1 MQMDISFWSQWNP
14 NIKITHTQKKF
25 YGKYL
30 YKIVLHVPGGRLTQS
45 KGNMKKLLADRLN
58 YEKFYNSSLVGRI
71 SDLENVKI
79 ELLEFIR
86 AIRNNHS
93 DSIHIRVEEPHI
105 QIYGSD
111 ILELENLICNNL
123 FSFSKDI
130 VLSLTYP
137 KDKISEDVL
146 NSGAIIKKEPNG
158 YKYKVILRDGMYGKE
173 AKEQLLNYFI
183 SLGNEQV
190 KITAGMRRVLN
201 SNSGYIWGIFYYTN
215 DPDINH
221 FVSLIAPGI
230 IANCHEMVTL

>member
-1 MQMDISFWSQWNP
+1 MDISFWSQWNP
-14 NIKITHTQKKF
+14 DIKITHTQKKF

-30 YKIVLHVPGGRLTQS
+30 YKIVLHVPCGRLTQF
-45 KGNMKKLLADRLN
+45 KGSMKKLLTDRID
-58 YEKFYNSSLVGRI
+58 YEKFYNSRLFGKI

-79 ELLEFIR
+79 ELLETIR
-86 AIRNNHS
+86 SIRNNHS

-111 ILELENLICNNL
+111 ILELEDLICNNL

-173 AKEQLLNYFI
+173 TKDQLLNYFT
-183 SLGNEQV
+183 SLGDDQI
-190 KITAGMRRVLN
+190 KITAGMKRNLK
-201 SNSGYIWGIFYYTN
+201 SNSGYIWNIFYYTN
-215 DPDINH
+215 DADINH

-230 IANCHEMVTL
+230 IANCHEMVIL